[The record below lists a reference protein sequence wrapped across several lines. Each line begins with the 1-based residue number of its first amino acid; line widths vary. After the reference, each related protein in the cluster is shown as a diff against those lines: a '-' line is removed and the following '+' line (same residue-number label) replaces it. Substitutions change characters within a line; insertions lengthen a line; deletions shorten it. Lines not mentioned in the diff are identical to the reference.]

1 MRLDKFRKAFIIH
14 LVMRIQYQDGHKKH
28 FTFRRTVFGSS
39 FQETHS
45 IMRLRNASCAL
56 HA

>member
-14 LVMRIQYQDGHKKH
+14 LVIQYQDGHKKH

-45 IMRLRNASCAL
+45 VMRLRNASCAL